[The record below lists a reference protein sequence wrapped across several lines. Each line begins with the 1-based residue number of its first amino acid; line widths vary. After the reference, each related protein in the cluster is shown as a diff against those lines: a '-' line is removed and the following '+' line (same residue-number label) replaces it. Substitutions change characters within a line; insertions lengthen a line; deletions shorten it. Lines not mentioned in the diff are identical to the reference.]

1 MDLAVG
7 EIDSLRKEMSMLQLK
22 DIRKN
27 YEEGDHVVR
36 ALRGISLQFRKSE
49 FVSILGPSGCGKTTL
64 LSLLLGLEAP
74 DSGEILGMEGQKLSA
89 VFQEDRLCE
98 NTTPVSNIRLV
109 NPSLSKEEAQ
119 GMLRDLGL
127 EGSLGQPVRT
137 LSGGMKRRVAILRA
151 LAADYDV
158 LLCDEP
164 FKGLDQATKALV
176 MDYFLGKTKGKTV
189 ILVTHDQGETEA
201 LGGHFLLL

>member
-1 MDLAVG
+1 
-7 EIDSLRKEMSMLQLK
+7 MLQLK

-64 LSLLLGLEAP
+64 LSLLLGLEMP

>member
-1 MDLAVG
+1 MDITLQNVSKSFGDKQVLEGFSHTFPQG
-7 EIDSLRKEMSMLQLK
+7 ELTCVM
-22 DIRKN
+22 
-27 YEEGDHVVR
+27 
-36 ALRGISLQFRKSE
+36 
-49 FVSILGPSGCGKTTL
+49 GPSGCGKTTL

-109 NPSLSKEEAQ
+109 NPSLSKAEAQ
-119 GMLRDLGL
+119 GMLRDLVL

-158 LLCDEP
+158 LLS
-164 FKGLDQATKALV
+164 L
-176 MDYFLGKTKGKTV
+176 
-189 ILVTHDQGETEA
+189 IHI
-201 LGGHFLLL
+201 

>member
-1 MDLAVG
+1 MDITLQNVSKSFGDKQVLEGVSHTFPQG
-7 EIDSLRKEMSMLQLK
+7 ELTCVM
-22 DIRKN
+22 
-27 YEEGDHVVR
+27 
-36 ALRGISLQFRKSE
+36 
-49 FVSILGPSGCGKTTL
+49 GPSGCGKTTL

-109 NPSLSKEEAQ
+109 NPSLSKAEAQ

-176 MDYFLGKTKGKTV
+176 MGYFLGTTKGKTV
-189 ILVTHDQGETEA
+189 SLVTHDQGEAET

>member
-1 MDLAVG
+1 MDITLQNVSKSFGDKQVLQGFSHTFPQG
-7 EIDSLRKEMSMLQLK
+7 ELTCVM
-22 DIRKN
+22 
-27 YEEGDHVVR
+27 
-36 ALRGISLQFRKSE
+36 
-49 FVSILGPSGCGKTTL
+49 GPSGCGKTTL

-151 LAADYDV
+151 LGAPYDT

-164 FKGLDQATKALV
+164 FKGLDEATKEQVIA
-176 MDYFLGKTKGKTV
+176 YFQEKTRGKTV
-189 ILVTHDQGETEA
+189 ILVTHETKEAQA
-201 LGGHFLLL
+201 LGGELLLL